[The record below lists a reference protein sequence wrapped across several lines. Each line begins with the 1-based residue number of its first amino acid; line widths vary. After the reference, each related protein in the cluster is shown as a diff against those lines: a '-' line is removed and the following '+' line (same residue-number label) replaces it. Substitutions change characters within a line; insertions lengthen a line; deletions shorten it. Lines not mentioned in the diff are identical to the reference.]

1 MLIQRYELR
10 VKSLPCHPGGEC
22 LGAFARLGE
31 DISAVLPYLN
41 TRLKGAMY
49 HPSAQVLT
57 WPMGSRAV
65 SIRPHELAV
74 SDVEDRADA
83 EAVIRDLVDLVNRTW
98 DERDSIRPSLVQ
110 REPLKALEVYKLLPR
125 QNCRACGQPTCFTF
139 ALMLSSGQ
147 VQISQCP
154 PLFTAE
160 RKSSRERLLA
170 MLAAAGIEPVPGTET

>member
-57 WPMGSRAV
+57 WQMGSRAV

-74 SDVEDRADA
+74 SELEDRAEAD
-83 EAVIRDLVDLVNRTW
+83 AVIQSLVDLINRTW
-98 DERDSIRPSLVQ
+98 EERDSIEPSLVQ
-110 REPLKALEVYKLLPR
+110 REPLKALEMYKLLPR
-125 QNCRACGQPTCFTF
+125 QNCQACGQPTCFTF
-139 ALMLSSGQ
+139 ALKLVSGQ
-147 VQISQCP
+147 AQINQCS

-160 RKSSRERLLA
+160 YQSSRERLLG
-170 MLAAAGIEPVPGTET
+170 MLVAAGIEPVRGAEA